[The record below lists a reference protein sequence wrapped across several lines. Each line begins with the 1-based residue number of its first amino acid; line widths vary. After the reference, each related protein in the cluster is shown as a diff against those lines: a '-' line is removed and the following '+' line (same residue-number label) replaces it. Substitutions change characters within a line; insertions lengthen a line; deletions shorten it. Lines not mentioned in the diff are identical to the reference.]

1 MAKDP
6 TLKKKRKSEA
16 MLEPAAPEEGSTS
29 AQAVVAEVDSEHAEK
44 KAKKEKKDKKKK
56 DADGDVTMATEAG
69 DVTVDGDKKE
79 KKEKKEKPAY
89 EVPADAI
96 TPIASPLAN
105 AKLQKKLLKTV
116 KKSSRARQL
125 KRGVKEVIKALRKG
139 EQGLLVLAANITPMD
154 VISHLPLLAEE
165 AKGVEYV
172 WVTSKEELGA
182 ASGTKRATS
191 TVLIWYVDSFHIFVC
206 GF

>member
-1 MAKDP
+1 
-6 TLKKKRKSEA
+6 
-16 MLEPAAPEEGSTS
+16 
-29 AQAVVAEVDSEHAEK
+29 
-44 KAKKEKKDKKKK
+44 
-56 DADGDVTMATEAG
+56 
-69 DVTVDGDKKE
+69 
-79 KKEKKEKPAY
+79 
-89 EVPADAI
+89 
-96 TPIASPLAN
+96 
-105 AKLQKKLLKTV
+105 
-116 KKSSRARQL
+116 
-125 KRGVKEVIKALRKG
+125 
-139 EQGLLVLAANITPMD
+139 LLVLAANITPMD

>member
-1 MAKDP
+1 
-6 TLKKKRKSEA
+6 
-16 MLEPAAPEEGSTS
+16 
-29 AQAVVAEVDSEHAEK
+29 
-44 KAKKEKKDKKKK
+44 
-56 DADGDVTMATEAG
+56 
-69 DVTVDGDKKE
+69 
-79 KKEKKEKPAY
+79 
-89 EVPADAI
+89 
-96 TPIASPLAN
+96 
-105 AKLQKKLLKTV
+105 
-116 KKSSRARQL
+116 
-125 KRGVKEVIKALRKG
+125 
-139 EQGLLVLAANITPMD
+139 MD